1 MKKIN
6 FNNAK
11 TQLIL
16 LMIISTI
23 LFLVFAVYS
32 ANNAFTYYLTPEE
45 FIQKEYNPNL
55 RIRVGGRVV
64 EKSIKYNDLGIT
76 KFEIFGE
83 NNTKIS
89 VTHEGMLPNLFGP
102 RTFIIAEGLAI
113 NSTAIRSKSVIVKH
127 ENEFLTDLEDA
138 DVYVPDYS
146 RYLNDLFN
154 FNFWLS

>member
-1 MKKIN
+1 MIENMKKIN
-6 FNNAK
+6 FYNAK
-11 TQLIL
+11 TQLIV

-23 LFLVFAVYS
+23 LFIIFAVYS

-76 KFEIFGE
+76 RFEIFGE
-83 NNTKIS
+83 DNTKVSII
-89 VTHEGMLPNLFGP
+89 HEGMLPNLFGP

-113 NSTAIRSKSVIVKH
+113 DKNQIRSKSIIVKH

-138 DVYVPDYS
+138 DVYVPDYP
-146 RYLNDLFN
+146 R
-154 FNFWLS
+154 

>member
-6 FNNAK
+6 FYNAK

-83 NNTKIS
+83 NNIKIS
-89 VTHEGMLPNLFGP
+89 VTHEGMLPSLFGP

-113 NSTAIRSKSVIVKH
+113 NSNAIRSKSVIVKH

-146 RYLNDLFN
+146 R
-154 FNFWLS
+154 

>member
-1 MKKIN
+1 MN
-6 FNNAK
+6 SFNKSIDSILNNV
-11 TQLIL
+11 TENTLIL
-16 LMIISTI
+16 IESTVHPGTCEKII
-23 LFLVFAVYS
+23 Y
-32 ANNAFTYYLTPEE
+32 
-45 FIQKEYNPNL
+45 PNL

-146 RYLNDLFN
+146 R
-154 FNFWLS
+154 